1 MIKLK
6 DILQELIIGDKVQCD
21 NCDWNW
27 KIADGGDDLYMCHK
41 CGHDNTPKLTEQSYG
56 MAGIGSSSMYPSAQA
71 AKSLEKTLSPI
82 VKDATEWIKKN
93 DHLLLDLSALIV
105 SVIPGGMPMA
115 VGLELT
121 NAALYFKKGDKL
133 MGTISTVFAALPI
146 IGSIPGV
153 KQAIGFGL
161 KTGTKYSLTQIKKI
175 LEVVVKFKNKIRRQ
189 ILAIESMI
197 KKFPHLN
204 LDKYLNDL
212 IAGKIDSKTFYKNF
226 KGYNNT
232 MKVVKIDKAMPLQ
245 HLSPDP
251 NLTINKLNLTGFL
264 DNIKN
269 LSRPGSFKRKVGKD
283 ALNKP
288 GGLYTTNPQT
298 ASTFYQPTGKKP
310 YYNFELKSGSRGL
323 NLQSTGEIIVGM
335 SVGNLTK
342 YMNDGFD
349 FIIGKG
355 MLGKPEVIPLNKSVI
370 QNWRRGVPFK

>member
-6 DILQELIIGDKVQCD
+6 DIL
-21 NCDWNW
+21 
-27 KIADGGDDLYMCHK
+27 
-41 CGHDNTPKLTEQSYG
+41 TEQ
-56 MAGIGSSSMYPSAQA
+56 IPSMNFAYPSARA
-71 AKSLEKTLSPI
+71 ATSIEKTISPF
-82 VKDATEWIKKN
+82 VTDVMEWIKKN
-93 DHLLLDLSALIV
+93 DHLLIDISALIA
-105 SVIPGGMPMA
+105 SAIPSGIPIA
-115 VGLELT
+115 VGLELA
-121 NAALYFKKGDKL
+121 NAALYFQKGDKL

-153 KQAIGFGL
+153 KQAVGFSL
-161 KTGTKYSLTQIKKI
+161 KRGVKYSLPQIKKI
-175 LEVVVKFKNKIRRQ
+175 LEVVVKFQNKIRRQ
-189 ILAIESMI
+189 MLVIESMI

-204 LDKYLNDL
+204 LDKYLDDL
-212 IAGKIDSKTFYKNF
+212 LAGKINATSFYKNF

-245 HLSPDP
+245 HISPDP

-269 LSRPGSFKRKVGKD
+269 LSRPGSFKRKVGTD

-298 ASTFYQPTGKKP
+298 GSPFYQPTGKKP
-310 YYNFELKSGSRGL
+310 YYNFELKSGARGL
-323 NLQSTGEIIVGM
+323 DLQNTGEIIDGM